1 MKFGKAVVKL
11 RHAILVIALILI
23 IPSAIGMAKTHV
35 NYDML
40 SYLPSDM
47 ESVKGQDLLMDEF
60 HKGGFSILV
69 LENMKTDDVTKLKK
83 DIEKVDHVESI
94 VNLQDVVNPS
104 IPISMYPK
112 VVQDNIDNKNATM
125 LVTFYDTGISD
136 EHTLNAVDQIRK
148 MSNKDTYVAGMTSM
162 VLDLKNIAE
171 T

>member
-69 LENMKTDDVTKLKK
+69 LENMKTDDVTKL
-83 DIEKVDHVESI
+83 
-94 VNLQDVVNPS
+94 
-104 IPISMYPK
+104 
-112 VVQDNIDNKNATM
+112 
-125 LVTFYDTGISD
+125 
-136 EHTLNAVDQIRK
+136 
-148 MSNKDTYVAGMTSM
+148 
-162 VLDLKNIAE
+162 
-171 T
+171 

>member
-1 MKFGKAVVKL
+1 MQEMKFGKAVVKL

-112 VVQDNIDNKNATM
+112 VVQDNIDNKNA
-125 LVTFYDTGISD
+125 G
-136 EHTLNAVDQIRK
+136 
-148 MSNKDTYVAGMTSM
+148 
-162 VLDLKNIAE
+162 NILRYGNFG
-171 T
+171 

>member
-112 VVQDNIDNKNATM
+112 VVLLSYHNRCGCWHCCK
-125 LVTFYDTGISD
+125 
-136 EHTLNAVDQIRK
+136 TLYR
-148 MSNKDTYVAGMTSM
+148 
-162 VLDLKNIAE
+162 
-171 T
+171 

>member
-11 RHAILVIALILI
+11 RHAILVIALVLL

-40 SYLPSDM
+40 SYLPDDM

-112 VVQDNIDNKNATM
+112 VVQDNINNKNATM
-125 LVTFYDTGISD
+125 LVTFYDT
-136 EHTLNAVDQIRK
+136 
-148 MSNKDTYVAGMTSM
+148 
-162 VLDLKNIAE
+162 
-171 T
+171 

>member
-112 VVQDNIDNKNATM
+112 VVQDNIDNRM
-125 LVTFYDTGISD
+125 
-136 EHTLNAVDQIRK
+136 QRCW
-148 MSNKDTYVAGMTSM
+148 
-162 VLDLKNIAE
+162 
-171 T
+171 